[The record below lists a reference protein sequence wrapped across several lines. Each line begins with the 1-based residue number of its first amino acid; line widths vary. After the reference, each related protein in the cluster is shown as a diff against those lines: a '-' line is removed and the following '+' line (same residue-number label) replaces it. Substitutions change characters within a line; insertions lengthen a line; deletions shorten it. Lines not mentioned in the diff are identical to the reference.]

1 MLANFSKRRALL
13 LAAWSLIFCANSH
26 AQNAVPY
33 QEVHTIAD
41 ATHAVPVE
49 HSFNVTTAGSYLVK
63 VVDLGASLT
72 PSAPLASLKFAVTQ
86 GNGIV
91 GAPVTIESPQ
101 STSQATSGNLQFNA
115 TAGTYTIH
123 VIGAPGTVA
132 GSGPIGIQVTTVG
145 GTPTTVAS
153 FSDTLAL
160 PSTAIP
166 SNEAVLDGTF
176 TVGTTGSY
184 LVTLTDLQLPQALT
198 TLTLIITTVDGT
210 VVTNTPL
217 PAAGSATVSLQQGVT
232 YRIFAV
238 GQADSTVGAGLYS
251 AVVAQ
256 SGGGVTVYSNVIPVG
271 SVSAVQNVSLN
282 AGASYTLSL
291 ADLAVPSALASA
303 RAVATLNGQVVANLT
318 TPGNSPAFTA
328 SSTTLQVFVLAST
341 PATGSY
347 ALAVT
352 PSSGP
357 AALSIARAVS
367 VPGGT
372 WSAYSFDAANNITGG
387 SYNFRLTDFAVPIA
401 LTGLNGAVVQG
412 GHVVGAPLTAA
423 GTQAVTM
430 ADGPASFL
438 VFAQS
443 QAAGGLFDVDL
454 TPSVGGAAVFEMT
467 QGVGQ
472 PFVQRQ
478 LSITSQGSYAVDVA
492 DLGFPTPLT
501 TFAVVATQGPN
512 QLGLVY
518 GAGAF
523 TFTAGTPG
531 TYFINFIAQPGGA
544 DGAGTYSLSVAAA
557 PVVNLQSSTT
567 AVDSGGTVTLRWSST
582 NTDSCTASGGWSGSQ
597 PTSGTATSA
606 AITSA
611 TTFTLTCTGEGVN
624 AAQSVTVTVNTP
636 TKSSSGGGGALG
648 ELLLLA
654 LAAALTVKLWF
665 GGMSQRS
672 HRPC

>member
-1 MLANFSKRRALL
+1 MLANFSRRRAVLL
-13 LAAWSLIFCANSH
+13 VACSLVFGVNAH

-49 HSFNVTTAGSYLVK
+49 HSFDIATAGTYQVTL
-63 VVDLGASLT
+63 VDLGAALT
-72 PSAPLASLKFAVTQ
+72 PSAPLASVKLIITQ
-86 GNGIV
+86 GGTIVTGTPVTPLV
-91 GAPVTIESPQ
+91 GAGS
-101 STSQATSGNLQFNA
+101 LQFSA
-115 TAGTYTIH
+115 TAHTTYVIH

-132 GSGPIGIQVTTVG
+132 GSGPIGIQVASVG
-145 GTPTTVAS
+145 GAPTTVAS

-160 PSTAIP
+160 PATALP

-176 TVGTTGSY
+176 TVGGTGSY
-184 LVTLTDLQLPQALT
+184 VVTLTDMQLPQALT
-198 TLTLIITTVDGT
+198 TLTLIVTTVNGT

-217 PAAGSATVSLQQGVT
+217 PAAGSATVTLQQGVT
-232 YRIFAV
+232 YRIFGV
-238 GQADSTVGAGLYS
+238 GQADPTVGAGLYS
-251 AVVAQ
+251 AVVAP
-256 SGGGVTVYSNVIPVG
+256 SGGGAAVYSSVVPVG
-271 SVSAVQNVSLN
+271 TVSAAQNVSLN

-318 TPGNSPAFTA
+318 APGTSSPFTA
-328 SSTTLQVFVLAST
+328 SSTSLQVFILAST
-341 PATGSY
+341 PTTGSY
-347 ALAVT
+347 SLAVT
-352 PSSGP
+352 PASGP

-367 VPGGT
+367 APGGT
-372 WSAYSFDAANNITGG
+372 WSAYSFDTAAAVIGG
-387 SYNFRLTDFAVPIA
+387 SYNFRLTDFSVPTA
-401 LTGLNGAVVQG
+401 LTGLTGTVVQG

-423 GTQAVTM
+423 GAQAVTM

-454 TPSVGGAAVFEMT
+454 TPAVGGAAVFEMT

-472 PFVQRQ
+472 PFVQRK
-478 LSITSQGSYAVDVA
+478 LSITSQGNYAVDVA
-492 DLGFPTPLT
+492 DLGFPQPLT

-531 TYFINFIAQPGGA
+531 TYFINFIAQPGGT

-582 NTDSCTASGGWSGSQ
+582 NADSCTASGGWSGSQ
-597 PTSGTATSA
+597 PTTGTATSA

-624 AAQSVTVTVNTP
+624 AVQSVAVTVNTP
-636 TKSSSGGGGALG
+636 TKSSSSGGGGAVG
-648 ELLLLA
+648 ETLLLA
-654 LAAALTVKLWF
+654 LAGALAAKLWF
-665 GGMSQRS
+665 RGSSQRS
-672 HRPC
+672 RRLC

>member
-1 MLANFSKRRALL
+1 MLTHFSKGRALL
-13 LAAWSLIFCANSH
+13 LAACSLVFCANSQ

-33 QEVHTIAD
+33 QEVHTVAD
-41 ATHAVPVE
+41 AMHAVPVE
-49 HSFNVTTAGSYLVK
+49 HSFDITTAGSYMVT
-63 VVDLGASLT
+63 VVDLGATLT
-72 PSAPLASLKFAVTQ
+72 PAAPLASLKFVLTQ
-86 GNGIV
+86 GKGIV
-91 GAPVTIESPQ
+91 GAPVQIDTTR
-101 STSQATSGNLQFNA
+101 STTGNLQINA

-145 GTPTTVAS
+145 GTPTAVAS

-176 TVGTTGSY
+176 TVGSTGTY
-184 LVTLTDLQLPQALT
+184 VVTLTDMQLPQALT

-217 PAAGSATVSLQQGVT
+217 PAAGSATVTLQQGVT

-238 GQADSTVGAGLYS
+238 GQADSAIGAGLYS
-251 AVVAQ
+251 AVVAP
-256 SGGGVTVYSNVIPVG
+256 SGGAPVYSNVIPVG
-271 SVSAVQNVSLN
+271 TVSAVPSVTLN
-282 AGASYTLSL
+282 ASTSYTLSL
-291 ADLAVPSALASA
+291 ADLAVPSPLASA
-303 RAVATLNGQVVANLT
+303 RAVATLDGQVVANLT
-318 TPGNSPAFTA
+318 APGTSAAFTA
-328 SSTTLQVFVLAST
+328 GSTTLQVFVLAST
-341 PATGSY
+341 AATGSY
-347 ALAVT
+347 ALAVK

-367 VPGGT
+367 APGAT
-372 WSAYSFDAANNITGG
+372 TSAYSFDTATISGG

-401 LTGLNGAVVQG
+401 LTSLTGAVVQG
-412 GHVVGAPLTAA
+412 GHVVGAQLTAA
-423 GTQAVTM
+423 GSEAVTM
-430 ADGPASFL
+430 ADGPASVL
-438 VFAQS
+438 VFSGAA
-443 QAAGGLFDVDL
+443 AAGGLFDADL
-454 TPSVGGAAVFEMT
+454 TAAAGGAAVFEMT

-492 DLGFPTPLT
+492 DLGFPIPLT

-531 TYFINFIAQPGGA
+531 TYFINFIAQPGGT
-544 DGAGTYSLSVAAA
+544 DGAGTYSLSVAPA
-557 PVVNLQSSTT
+557 PVVSLQSSTT

-597 PTSGTATSA
+597 PTTGSATSA
-606 AITSA
+606 AITAA

-624 AAQSVTVTVNTP
+624 AAQSVSVTVNTP
-636 TKSSSGGGGALG
+636 TKSSGGGGALG
-648 ELLLLA
+648 EVLLLA
-654 LAAALTVKLWF
+654 LAGALAAKLWF
-665 GGMSQRS
+665 RGTSRGSR
-672 HRPC
+672 RPC